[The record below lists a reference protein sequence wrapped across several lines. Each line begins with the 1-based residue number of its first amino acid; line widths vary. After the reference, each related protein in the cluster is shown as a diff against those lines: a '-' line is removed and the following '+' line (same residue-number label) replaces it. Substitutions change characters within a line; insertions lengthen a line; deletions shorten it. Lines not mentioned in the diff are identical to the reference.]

1 MKIKELVNNNMEKIE
16 IFVVIVEHLKNGYN
30 NKENINIHKVI
41 SAFFLK
47 IFNNEDIGKSKLKLL
62 SDIKEKKLKLLYN
75 INLNKKINIEKINYN
90 VVKHEEKKELT
101 IEFDIKYNKSEN
113 VNVYKLIPEYIYNKI
128 HKIHKINTKKE
139 KYLFLFYII
148 VGFDTGQFW
157 GLHPNIYNFINN
169 NYKNSIECFASPFN
183 NNIENYYSLLYP
195 IDKYYGSKG
204 DFFENFLKINYNVY
218 VINPPFI
225 DTIILKVFDMI
236 EEKLKYNHIQI
247 FLYIP
252 QWDDIFLPWYNK
264 ISNKYNTVLCKLNKN
279 DSIVYDYIAAK
290 PLKATFGTYFIYI
303 NNLVNK
309 FCDLMNNKIEN

>member
-16 IFVVIVEHLKNGYN
+16 IFVVILEHLKNEFN
-30 NKENINIHKVI
+30 NKLNINIHKVI

-47 IFNNEDIGKSKLKLL
+47 IFNNEDIIKSKEKLL

-75 INLNKKINIEKINYN
+75 INLNKKINIEKIKYN
-90 VVKHEEKKELT
+90 VIKHEEKKEYT
-101 IEFDIKYNKSEN
+101 INFDIKYNNSEN
-113 VNVYKLIPEYIYNKI
+113 VTVYKLIPEYIYNKI
-128 HKIHKINTKKE
+128 HNVNNENKE

-157 GLHPNIYNFINN
+157 GLHPYIYNFINN
-169 NYKNSIECFASPFN
+169 NFTNCIECFASPFN
-183 NNIENYYSLLYP
+183 NNIENYCSLLYP

-204 DFFENFLKINYNVY
+204 DFFENFLKVNYNVY

-236 EEKLKYNHIQI
+236 EEKLKYNRIQI

-252 QWDDIFLPWYNK
+252 QWDDIFIPWYNK

-303 NNLVNK
+303 NNLLNK
-309 FCDLMNNKIEN
+309 FCDLMNNKIQN